1 MDIVSRLARPALVL
15 ALGLAAGCAT
25 AGGSSAP
32 SSLEGSS
39 WRAQEVGGQA
49 LGERPQATLTFER
62 AEEGHGLRAAGSGGC
77 NRYFGPVEIEGERMA
92 FGPLAATKRA
102 CEPAVMDAEQ
112 RFFAALSEAVRFELG
127 RDGVLV
133 LQGEDGVPR
142 ARLVEVAP

>member
-15 ALGLAAGCAT
+15 ALGLAGGCAT

-32 SSLEGSS
+32 SLEGSS
-39 WRAQEVGGQA
+39 WRAQEVDGQA
-49 LGERPQATLTFER
+49 LGERPRATLTFER

-77 NRYFGPVEIEGERMA
+77 NRYFGPVEIEGERIA

-112 RFFAALSEAVRFELG
+112 RFFAALGEAVRFELG
-127 RDGVLV
+127 PEGVLV
-133 LQGEDGVPR
+133 LQGEDGAPR